1 MAPRKRKSRKTVL
14 EQEEK
19 PEIALDISE
28 VGFKE
33 LEATEQKDRA
43 ERTRQNAER
52 IKHKEGVIGYILRN
66 TESASIDMK
75 DPGKIIDYAF
85 LSSSAFEA
93 CDMLSDTFELGNIK
107 HILVEGNTAKFL
119 SCTVDT
125 SKISVFMEKKVEH
138 KRVFKDLQS

>member
-1 MAPRKRKSRKTVL
+1 MEDGFMAPRKRTSRKTVL

-19 PEIALDISE
+19 PEITLDISE

-33 LEATEQKDRA
+33 SEVTEQKDRA
-43 ERTRQNAER
+43 SRAERIRQNAER
-52 IKHKEGVIGYILRN
+52 VKHKDGVIGYIFRN

-75 DPGKIIDYAF
+75 DPVKIIDYAF

-107 HILVEGNTAKFL
+107 HVLVEGNTAKFL
-119 SCTVDT
+119 
-125 SKISVFMEKKVEH
+125 
-138 KRVFKDLQS
+138 